1 MLKLLSLSDMLLLLF
16 FLPANIWIC
25 EISPSVLEGSNTWQ
39 KGQSVRFTSQF
50 GKSQWFHLQFK
61 YIFYL
66 SLLIENNIYFAY
78 LHYFKV
84 NLKTLKPR
92 VTQCDYINQ
101 KSIGIK
107 LLSKFHAKESLFLF
121 NHIFDG
127 KTTSWCNLIFCSKYM
142 KYCCWKSRWQSN
154 IN

>member
-127 KTTSWCNLIFCSKYM
+127 KTTS
-142 KYCCWKSRWQSN
+142 
-154 IN
+154 